1 MKKMKTLT
9 VRIDEATGEKL
20 RLIQEAEGVSQG
32 KIVRIAINR
41 LYREYSKKASMSCT
55 ANRTE
60 AYRSEFSE
68 DAQRWWETMEKMHEI
83 LNTPWVP
90 EKN

>member
-20 RLIQEAEGVSQG
+20 RLIQKAEGISQG

-41 LYREYSKKASMSCT
+41 LYKENSKKASMSCT

-68 DAQRWWETMEKMHEI
+68 DEQKRWDEIYEI